1 MKKYW
6 KKEENTAEQNAVPDS
21 LKYAPE
27 EDIYNREKKEQYND
41 HLQADQHPLHK
52 FNHLPEDDLDLPGG
66 ELDDELEVLGEEDE
80 ENNYYS
86 LGGDNH
92 HNLDENE

>member
-1 MKKYW
+1 MKKIW
-6 KKEENTAEQNAVPDS
+6 KKEESAAEQNEVPDS

-27 EDIYNREKKEQYND
+27 EDIYNREKKEQFND
-41 HLQADQHPLHK
+41 NLQEDQHPLHK
-52 FNHLPEDDLDLPGG
+52 SNHLPEDDLDLPGG
-66 ELDDELEVLGEEDE
+66 ELDDELEILGEEDE